1 MRSDVWTCRQLETLR
16 REFPV
21 RETKE
26 VAEMVG
32 RSYQATAVMASKL
45 GLKKRHYGILWTP
58 RMLNLLTDFFPIM
71 FDAPLAKWIGVS
83 KRSLIRKARELGL
96 EKEPGFLEK
105 RCRDIQALASEG
117 LRRSGHVSTR
127 FKKGERANPAG
138 EFKPGHRLTPEQEA
152 KRVESLKYSWVL
164 RKRKEEIRKHGIN
177 V

>member
-1 MRSDVWTCRQLETLR
+1 
-16 REFPV
+16 
-21 RETKE
+21 
-26 VAEMVG
+26 
-32 RSYQATAVMASKL
+32 MASKL
-45 GLKKRHYGILWTP
+45 GLKKQHYGILWTP
-58 RMLNLLTDFFPIM
+58 QMLKLLTDFYPIM
-71 FDAPLAKWIGVS
+71 FNAPLSKWIGVS
-83 KRSLIRKARELGL
+83 FRSLIRKARELGL

-105 RCRDIQALASEG
+105 RRRDIQALASEG

-127 FKKGERANPAG
+127 FKKGERANPAS